1 MKIRK
6 IASRLLFAVL
16 SVAIATSLSGQ
27 TSASNDDKTIW
38 GKNIIYT
45 PQPPDLSLPA
55 TSNLG
60 EQPKDMLIQ
69 ITYLDSEVLP
79 GAYYA
84 ESSWLYKAYPD
95 KVWVKS
101 HTHDSDEVFGLYG
114 SNPANPG
121 ELNGEIELWIG
132 GEKHLITKSCLI
144 FIPKGVIHCPLILR
158 RIDKPVFF
166 FTTMPSPK
174 YNEKNVP

>member
-1 MKIRK
+1 MKIQT
-6 IASRLLFAVL
+6 IASRLLLIAL
-16 SVAIATSLSGQ
+16 SGAIVTSLLGQ
-27 TSASNDDKTIW
+27 TTVRNDNKTQW
-38 GKNIIYT
+38 GRNIIYT
-45 PQPPDLSLPA
+45 PQPPALSLPA

-60 EQPKDMLIQ
+60 EQPKDMLTQ

-84 ESSWLYKAYPD
+84 ESSWLYRAYPD

-114 SNPANPG
+114 SDPENPN

-132 GEKHLITKSCLI
+132 GEKYLITKSCLI
-144 FIPKGVIHCPLILR
+144 FVPKGVKHCPLILR

-174 YNEKNVP
+174 YNETNVP